1 MAWVWGNICH
11 VFHLIIF
18 MYIQN
23 GNSVKQ
29 TPNIFSNDSEQSLK
43 KIQFTYFLYVT
54 ALLVL
59 ETMLVMHHLC
69 VSSCSVIKL
78 CIQLYN
84 LEEQCLHNV
93 GGMLRISQIIRDF
106 SNSILL
112 EMYWFKKEKKKKRG
126 FFFYA
131 LICLFH
137 KSYFRQQQRHFEV
150 QNNMSGGESCL
161 KANLIL
167 QT

>member
-1 MAWVWGNICH
+1 MALVWGNICH

-126 FFFYA
+126 FFFCA
-131 LICLFH
+131 LICLFR